1 MSDEYNSD
9 GASHEEQTK
18 VLVMKDSQEWHAVP
32 TESDN
37 LWGLLNQMNVSSG
50 SASISLN
57 GSLSTDYSDPIT
69 TGDQVVII
77 SRNKSGGWSLF
88 IKTRIWHRHAI
99 STRLG
104 DRLWIWFFNFYFSRF
119 SNESVPH
126 LHLK

>member
-18 VLVMKDSQEWHAVP
+18 VLVMKDSQEWQAVP

-37 LWGLLNQMNVSSG
+37 LSGLLNQMNVSSG

-77 SRNKSGGWSLF
+77 SRNKSGG
-88 IKTRIWHRHAI
+88 
-99 STRLG
+99 
-104 DRLWIWFFNFYFSRF
+104 
-119 SNESVPH
+119 
-126 LHLK
+126 